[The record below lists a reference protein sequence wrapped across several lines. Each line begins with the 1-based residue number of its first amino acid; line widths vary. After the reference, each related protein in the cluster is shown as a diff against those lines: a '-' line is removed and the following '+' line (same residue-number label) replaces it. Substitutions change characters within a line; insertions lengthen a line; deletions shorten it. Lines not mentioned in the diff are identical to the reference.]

1 MATVT
6 CDKEEAEEAAVI
18 VALAKRLAHS
28 AKRSTNCANLPT
40 TPRGMFSALLQVT
53 ATAPSG
59 PVTLS
64 AKAAIITLPLG
75 VLKARAA
82 ALFSPPLPADKQRA
96 IEALGMGLLNKVR
109 PQEEGLLSVSS
120 VLQGVLPSMY
130 AWFGPAGSP
139 SAPLCILTSAARLLG
154 C

>member
-1 MATVT
+1 MVA
-6 CDKEEAEEAAVI
+6 CDKEKAEEAALI
-18 VALAKRLAHS
+18 VALVKRLAQS
-28 AKRSTNCANLPT
+28 AGISISCAGAPTNPCCAT
-40 TPRGMFSALLQVT
+40 VALLQVT

-64 AKAAIITLPLG
+64 AKAAVITLPLG

-82 ALFSPPLPADKQRA
+82 ALFTPPLPADKQRA